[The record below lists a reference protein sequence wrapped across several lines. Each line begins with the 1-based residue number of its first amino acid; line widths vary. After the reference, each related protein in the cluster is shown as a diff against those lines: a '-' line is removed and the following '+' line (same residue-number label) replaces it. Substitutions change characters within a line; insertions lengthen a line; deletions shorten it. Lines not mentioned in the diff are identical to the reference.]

1 MSIAPGFYWGLFII
15 KKNMC
20 LNICLITKLYINF
33 TKQLNKHKMT
43 NFLNQL
49 EAYVEQNPK
58 KIIFAL
64 IIIAIL
70 GDSL

>member
-1 MSIAPGFYWGLFII
+1 
-15 KKNMC
+15 MC

>member
-1 MSIAPGFYWGLFII
+1 M
-15 KKNMC
+15 KNIFDKIE
-20 LNICLITKLYINF
+20 LLI
-33 TKQLNKHKMT
+33 
-43 NFLNQL
+43 
-49 EAYVEQNPK
+49 EQNPK